1 MTSALTITIG
11 QHSERGHKEANQ
23 DFHGALIPEGSA
35 LTLKGIAI
43 AIADG
48 ISTSSVS
55 RIAAESAIKTFLTD
69 YYCTSDTWSVKTA
82 AQRVISAANSWLY
95 AQTRRTLDASDVD
108 RGYVCTF
115 TAMVLK
121 ARLAHIFHVGDCRV
135 SRVAGR
141 ALEAL
146 TEDHRIVVSSQQ
158 SYLARALGAKSHV
171 EIDYQTVSLQVGDVF
186 ILSSDGVH
194 EHVDGNTVASALET
208 HAENLDHAAR
218 QIVAE
223 ALRAGSRDNL
233 TVQIVRIDAVP
244 GADIGEFT
252 ADAMSLAPPPL
263 PEPGGLL
270 DGYRIIREL
279 HSSSRSHV
287 YLALDTRTNTP
298 VVVKVPSIDL
308 RSDAAYRKRF
318 MMEEWIARRLSSPH
332 VLKAHPQLHKR
343 SYLYTVAEHVDGQT
357 LAQWM
362 IDHPN
367 PDLETVRNIVEQI
380 AKGLRAFHRL
390 EMLHQDLRPQNI
402 MIDRAGTVKLI
413 DFGSVRVAGVVE
425 TAPELVGGDILG
437 TAQYTAPEYFVGER
451 GTPRSDLFSLG
462 VIVYQ
467 ILTGRLPYGAEVAKT
482 RSPRQQ
488 ARLRYIPASEFN
500 PRVPDWVDLA
510 LRKAVHPNPL
520 KRYEELSEFTFDLRH
535 PNPGLLKNARPPLAE
550 RNPIL
555 FWKCVSA
562 VLALTIVVLLCRSAL
577 SA

>member
-11 QHSERGHKEANQ
+11 QHSERGHKEVNQ
-23 DFHGALIPEGSA
+23 DFHGALIPDGSA

-55 RIAAESAIKTFLTD
+55 RVAAESAIKSFLTD

-95 AQTRRTLDASDVD
+95 AQTRRSLDASDMD

-135 SRVAGR
+135 SRLAGP
-141 ALEAL
+141 ALEPL

-171 EIDYQTVSLQVGDVF
+171 EIDYRTVPLQVGDIF

-194 EHVDGNTVASALET
+194 EHVNGTTVAAAIEI

-218 QIVAE
+218 QIVEE

-244 GADIGEFT
+244 GADVGEFT
-252 ADAMSLAPPPL
+252 DDAVSLAPPPL
-263 PEPGGLL
+263 PELGGLL
-270 DGYRIIREL
+270 DGYKILREL
-279 HSSSRSHV
+279 HFSSRSHV
-287 YLALDTRTNTP
+287 YLALDTQTDIP
-298 VVVKVPSIDL
+298 VAIKVPSIDL
-308 RSDAAYRKRF
+308 RSDVAYRKRF

-332 VLKAHPQLHKR
+332 VLKAHLQSHKR
-343 SYLYTVAEHVDGQT
+343 RYLYTVTEYVDAQT

-367 PDLETVRNIVEQI
+367 PDLETVRNIAEQI

-402 MIDRAGTVKLI
+402 MIDRSGTVKLI
-413 DFGSVRVAGVVE
+413 DFGSARVAGVIE
-425 TAPELVGGDILG
+425 TAPEMVGEGILG

-467 ILTGRLPYGAEVAKT
+467 MLTGRLPYGTEVAKT

-500 PRVPDWVDLA
+500 PRVPRWVDLT
-510 LRKAVHPNPL
+510 LRKAVHPDPL
-520 KRYEELSEFTFDLRH
+520 KRYEELSEFSFDLRH
-535 PNPGLLKNARPPLAE
+535 PNPTLLKGARPPLVE
-550 RNPIL
+550 RSPVL

-562 VLALTIVVLLCRSAL
+562 VLALIVVLLLCRSAL

>member
-1 MTSALTITIG
+1 
-11 QHSERGHKEANQ
+11 
-23 DFHGALIPEGSA
+23 
-35 LTLKGIAI
+35 
-43 AIADG
+43 
-48 ISTSSVS
+48 
-55 RIAAESAIKTFLTD
+55 
-69 YYCTSDTWSVKTA
+69 
-82 AQRVISAANSWLY
+82 
-95 AQTRRTLDASDVD
+95 
-108 RGYVCTF
+108 
-115 TAMVLK
+115 
-121 ARLAHIFHVGDCRV
+121 
-135 SRVAGR
+135 
-141 ALEAL
+141 
-146 TEDHRIVVSSQQ
+146 
-158 SYLARALGAKSHV
+158 
-171 EIDYQTVSLQVGDVF
+171 
-186 ILSSDGVH
+186 
-194 EHVDGNTVASALET
+194 
-208 HAENLDHAAR
+208 
-218 QIVAE
+218 
-223 ALRAGSRDNL
+223 
-233 TVQIVRIDAVP
+233 
-244 GADIGEFT
+244 
-252 ADAMSLAPPPL
+252 
-263 PEPGGLL
+263 
-270 DGYRIIREL
+270 
-279 HSSSRSHV
+279 
-287 YLALDTRTNTP
+287 
-298 VVVKVPSIDL
+298 
-308 RSDAAYRKRF
+308 
-318 MMEEWIARRLSSPH
+318 
-332 VLKAHPQLHKR
+332 
-343 SYLYTVAEHVDGQT
+343 VAEHVDDQT

-425 TAPELVGGDILG
+425 TAPELVGEDILG

>member
-1 MTSALTITIG
+1 MTSALAITIG
-11 QHSERGHKEANQ
+11 QHSERGHKEVNQ
-23 DFHGALIPEGSA
+23 DFHGALIPDGSA
-35 LTLKGIAI
+35 LTFKGITV

-55 RIAAESAIKTFLTD
+55 RIAAESAIKSFLTD

-95 AQTRRTLDASDVD
+95 AQTRSSLDASDMD

-135 SRVAGR
+135 SRLAGP
-141 ALEAL
+141 ALEPL

-171 EIDYQTVSLQVGDVF
+171 EIDYRTVPLQVGDVF

-194 EHVDGNTVASALET
+194 EHVNGNTVAAAVKV

-218 QIVAE
+218 QIVEE
-223 ALRAGSRDNL
+223 AVRAGSRDNL

-244 GADIGEFT
+244 GADVSEFT
-252 ADAMSLAPPPL
+252 DDAVSLAPPPL

-270 DGYRIIREL
+270 DGYKILREL
-279 HSSSRSHV
+279 HSSNRSHV
-287 YLALDTRTNTP
+287 YLARDTQTDNP
-298 VVVKVPSIDL
+298 VAIKVPSIDL
-308 RSDAAYRKRF
+308 RGDIAYRKRF

-332 VLKAHPQLHKR
+332 VLKAHPQSHKR
-343 SYLYTVAEHVDGQT
+343 SSLYTVTEYVDAQT

-367 PDLETVRNIVEQI
+367 PDLETVRNIAEQI

-402 MIDRAGTVKLI
+402 MIDRSGTVKVI
-413 DFGSVRVAGVVE
+413 DFGSARVAGVVE
-425 TAPELVGGDILG
+425 TAPEMVGEDILG

-462 VIVYQ
+462 IIVYQ
-467 ILTGRLPYGAEVAKT
+467 MLTGRLPYGAEVAKT

-488 ARLRYIPASEFN
+488 AKLRYIPAFEFN
-500 PRVPDWVDLA
+500 PRVPHWLDLT
-510 LRKAVHPNPL
+510 LRKAVNPNPL

-535 PNPGLLKNARPPLAE
+535 PNPALLNSARPPLVE
-550 RNPIL
+550 RNPVL

-562 VLALTIVVLLCRSAL
+562 VLALIVVLLLCRSAL

>member
-1 MTSALTITIG
+1 MMNPLTITIG
-11 QHSERGHKEANQ
+11 QYSERGHKEVNQ
-23 DFHGALIPEGSA
+23 DFHGALIPDASA
-35 LTLKGIAI
+35 LTFKGIAL

-55 RIAAESAIKTFLTD
+55 RVAAESAIKSFLTD

-95 AQTRRTLDASDVD
+95 AQTRRTLDANDMD

-135 SRVAGR
+135 SRLAGR
-141 ALEAL
+141 TLEAL

-158 SYLARALGAKSHV
+158 SYLARALGAKPHV
-171 EIDYQTVSLQVGDVF
+171 EIDYQTVPLQVGDIF

-194 EHVDGNTVASALET
+194 EHVNGNTVAVAVET
-208 HAENLDHAAR
+208 HAENLDQAAR
-218 QIVAE
+218 LIVEE

-233 TVQIVRIDAVP
+233 TVQIVRIDVLP
-244 GADIGEFT
+244 EADAGEFS
-252 ADAMSLAPPPL
+252 ADAASLAPPPL
-263 PEPGGLL
+263 PEPGGQL
-270 DGYRIIREL
+270 DGFKILREL

-287 YLALDTRTNTP
+287 YLALHEQADIP
-298 VVVKVPSIDL
+298 VAIKVPSIDL
-308 RSDAAYRKRF
+308 RSDATYRKRF
-318 MMEEWIARRLSSPH
+318 MMEEWIARRLSSPY
-332 VLKAHPQLHKR
+332 VLKAHPQSRKR
-343 SYLYTVAEHVDGQT
+343 SYLYTVTEHVDGQT

-362 IDHPN
+362 IDNPN
-367 PDLETVRNIVEQI
+367 PDLETVRNIAEQI
-380 AKGLRAFHRL
+380 AKGLQAFHRL
-390 EMLHQDLRPQNI
+390 EMLHQDMRPQNI
-402 MIDRAGTVKLI
+402 MIDRSGTVKLI
-413 DFGSVRVAGVVE
+413 DFGSVRVAGIVE
-425 TAPELVGGDILG
+425 TAREMVSEGILG

-467 ILTGRLPYGAEVAKT
+467 MLTGRLPYGAEVAKT
-482 RSPRQQ
+482 RSVRQQ
-488 ARLRYIPASEFN
+488 AQLRYTPASEFN

-520 KRYEELSEFTFDLRH
+520 RRYEELSEFTFDLRH
-535 PNPGLLKNARPPLAE
+535 PNPALLKSARPPLIE
-550 RNPIL
+550 RNPIV

-562 VLALTIVVLLCRSAL
+562 TLALIVVILLGRTVL
-577 SA
+577 TG